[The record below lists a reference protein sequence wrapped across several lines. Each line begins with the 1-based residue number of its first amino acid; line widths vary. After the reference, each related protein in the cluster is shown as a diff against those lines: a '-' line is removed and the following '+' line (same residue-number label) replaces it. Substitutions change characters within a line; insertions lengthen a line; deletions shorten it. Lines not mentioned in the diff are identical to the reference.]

1 MLLLRIPREWFADE
15 FGDPLLFA
23 MLFAISV
30 VVISCPCA
38 LGLATP
44 TAIMVGTSVGAF
56 NGILIKG
63 GEAFETAHKVNTVIF
78 DKTGTLTVG
87 KPCVT
92 DIVLCDPLM
101 DLGMSSTSSDDCVTE
116 NKTNRMIRLAATAE
130 QGSEHPLASAVLTA
144 SRIRRMSLEQLP
156 PTAFES
162 TTGCGVRCITSEG
175 VVFVGNR

>member
-1 MLLLRIPREWFADE
+1 MHTSNQSYNTCHIRIPREWFADE
-15 FGDPLLFA
+15 YGDPLLFA

-63 GEAFETAHKVNTVIF
+63 GGAFEMAHKIDTVIF

-87 KPCVT
+87 KPTVT
-92 DIVLCDPLM
+92 DEVLCGQP
-101 DLGMSSTSSDDCVTE
+101 VTGVNSISE
-116 NKTNRMIRLAATAE
+116 ESRRESKINRMVRLAATAE
-130 QGSEHPLASAVLTA
+130 QGSEHPLAL
-144 SRIRRMSLEQLP
+144 LFL
-156 PTAFES
+156 
-162 TTGCGVRCITSEG
+162 
-175 VVFVGNR
+175 

>member
-1 MLLLRIPREWFADE
+1 
-15 FGDPLLFA
+15 

-63 GEAFETAHKVNTVIF
+63 GSAFEMAHKIDTVIF

-87 KPCVT
+87 KPTVT
-92 DIVLCDPLM
+92 DEVLCGQP
-101 DLGMSSTSSDDCVTE
+101 VTGVNSISE
-116 NKTNRMIRLAATAE
+116 ESRRESKINRMVRLAATAE
-130 QGSEHPLASAVLTA
+130 QGSEHPLASAVLA
-144 SRIRRMSLEQLP
+144 AAKRRGLVLEQVP
-156 PTAFES
+156 PSSIEIFP
-162 TTGCGVRCITSEG
+162 GCGVSCRTIEG
-175 VVFVGNR
+175 EVLVGNR